1 MKNISQI
8 LNVAEDVLIVGGVAI
23 SLPQLETIFGIVLLS
38 IQIILILVKG
48 AIKIYNHVKN
58 KKLEDAI
65 KDVEDTQ
72 KEIEDLTNKKGGK

>member
-48 AIKIYNHVKN
+48 GIKIYNHIKN